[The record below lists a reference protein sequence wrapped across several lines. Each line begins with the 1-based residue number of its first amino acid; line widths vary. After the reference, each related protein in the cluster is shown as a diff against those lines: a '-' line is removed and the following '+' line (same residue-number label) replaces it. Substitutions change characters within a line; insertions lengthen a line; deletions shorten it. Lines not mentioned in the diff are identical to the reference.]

1 MKRMILVLLV
11 VLLAGCNLPTGN
23 PGSGVGS
30 PSEAGSP
37 VSTATARPTFILR
50 PSATPYAANWNQ
62 VGLPTGAQG
71 TNSILVHPQDE
82 NFWYVIGVKS
92 SAGSENGLFVTHNAG
107 QTWETLYS
115 AKLMRVIA
123 IDPANPERLFTSD
136 YGKLLLSTDRGQNWE
151 SLHDFDNLIISI
163 HISPRDGA
171 IYVLPSWYTSTDPGL
186 YRSDDGGRSW
196 VFYSYGAG
204 MLNFIPWDIE
214 EDPNTG
220 TLYVVIELADH
231 PQPYDPPFY
240 RSLDRGES
248 WEEIGDDLRWHGLSI
263 QVDPLTSDVYYL
275 AEGAGLFKSTDMGN
289 HWARISPQLTFASEL
304 VLDPARP
311 QRLIGGDLLNLPLY
325 EGGVFY
331 SDDGGENFT
340 FLGLKGHCISDIA
353 LNASSTRMYVVSRDE
368 GIFTAVIPA
377 PMQ

>member
-1 MKRMILVLLV
+1 M
-11 VLLAGCNLPTGN
+11 
-23 PGSGVGS
+23 
-30 PSEAGSP
+30 
-37 VSTATARPTFILR
+37 STATSRPTFTLR
-50 PSATPYAANWNQ
+50 PTYTATLTYTPTATPYAANWNH
-62 VGLPTGAQG
+62 VGLPTGARG

-82 NFWYVIGVKS
+82 NLWYLIGGKS
-92 SAGSENGLFVTHNAG
+92 SAGSENGLFVTRNAG

-115 AKLMRVIA
+115 AKYMKEIA
-123 IDPANPERLFTSD
+123 FDPSNPERLFLSD
-136 YGKLLLSTDRGQNWE
+136 YGKLLLSTDRGQQWE
-151 SLHDFDNLIISI
+151 SLHDFDNLITSI

-171 IYVLPSWYTSTDPGL
+171 MYVLPSWYTSNDPGL

-196 VFYSYGAG
+196 GFYSFGAE

-220 TLYVVIELADH
+220 MLYVVIEIADH

-240 RSLDRGES
+240 RSADRGET

-275 AEGAGLFKSTDMGN
+275 TEGAGLFKSTDMGS
-289 HWARISPQLTFASEL
+289 HWTRISPQLTFASEL
-304 VLDPARP
+304 ILDPANP

-331 SDDGGENFT
+331 SDDGGESFT
-340 FLGLKGHCISDIA
+340 FLGLGGHSITDIA
-353 LNASSTRMYVVSRDE
+353 LNSSSTRLYVVSRDE
-368 GIFTAVIPA
+368 GVFTAVIPA
-377 PMQ
+377 PGS